1 MVTEE
6 QVREILRDVTD
17 PELGVGVVDLG
28 LVYDISVGAD
38 RVTILMTVT
47 TPACPMRA
55 YLGREVETLRAR
67 LPGVRTVQVDLV
79 WEPPW
84 TPSMMSVAAKAR
96 LGWWA

>member
-1 MVTEE
+1 M
-6 QVREILRDVTD
+6 
-17 PELGVGVVDLG
+17 
-28 LVYDISVGAD
+28 
-38 RVTILMTVT
+38 ILMTVT

-55 YLGREVETLRAR
+55 YLGREVETLRVR